1 MKIRN
6 KIFIIFNLFY
16 VYKETKH
23 FLFYKVAL
31 CIQKHETNFYNISN
45 VFYTYEKTKQQKT
58 TPLYLLSVGNTPNV
72 FCTFIKNSYTYKM
85 KKKQGKALVSSIEIP
100 EALADF
106 NESNNVTRA
115 RLVFTFNSTVESD
128 GDDITSMLAA
138 RSGNQTYSVIIDI
151 TDMGNNSVECLKN
164 AKATFEGKQATF
176 TVFNWDVSELNDNG
190 ETVVNNGSREY
201 SSLSDPYIGDNTDEE
216 SSLTRMRS
224 RLNSDVENGN
234 LEFGTISQVATNQQR
249 PTEQNFRRMR

>member
-1 MKIRN
+1 MCTQR
-6 KIFIIFNLFY
+6 
-16 VYKETKH
+16 
-23 FLFYKVAL
+23 
-31 CIQKHETNFYNISN
+31 HETAKNHSPLSFIGGKHPPCRFGSTLT
-45 VFYTYEKTKQQKT
+45 FTLT
-58 TPLYLLSVGNTPNV
+58 T
-72 FCTFIKNSYTYKM
+72 M

-115 RLVFTFNSTVESD
+115 RLIFTFNSNVDSD

-151 TDMGNNSVECLKN
+151 TDMGNNAAECLKN

-216 SSLTRMRS
+216 SSLTRMRR
-224 RLNSDVENGN
+224 RLNSDIENGN
-234 LEFGTISQVATNQQR
+234 LEYGTISQVATNQQR

>member
-1 MKIRN
+1 MCTQR
-6 KIFIIFNLFY
+6 
-16 VYKETKH
+16 
-23 FLFYKVAL
+23 
-31 CIQKHETNFYNISN
+31 HETAKNYSPLSFIGGKHPPRH
-45 VFYTYEKTKQQKT
+45 FGGTLTFTLT
-58 TPLYLLSVGNTPNV
+58 T
-72 FCTFIKNSYTYKM
+72 M

-115 RLVFTFNSTVESD
+115 RLIFTFNSNVDSD

-151 TDMGNNSVECLKN
+151 TDMGNNGAECLKN

-201 SSLSDPYIGDNTDEE
+201 SSLSDPYIGDNVDEE
-216 SSLTRMRS
+216 SSLTRMRR
-224 RLNSDVENGN
+224 RLNSDIENGN
-234 LEFGTISQVATNQQR
+234 LEYGTISQVATNQQR
-249 PTEQNFRRMR
+249 PTEQNSRRMR

>member
-1 MKIRN
+1 MCTQR
-6 KIFIIFNLFY
+6 
-16 VYKETKH
+16 
-23 FLFYKVAL
+23 
-31 CIQKHETNFYNISN
+31 HETAKNYSPLSFIGGKHPPTCFARTS
-45 VFYTYEKTKQQKT
+45 KTLTLT
-58 TPLYLLSVGNTPNV
+58 T
-72 FCTFIKNSYTYKM
+72 M

-115 RLVFTFNSTVESD
+115 RLIFTFNSNVDSD

-151 TDMGNNSVECLKN
+151 TDMGNNAVECLKN

-216 SSLTRMRS
+216 SSLTRMRR
-224 RLNSDVENGN
+224 RLNSDIENGN